1 MCIQSGKVELYVD
14 DNRGYIKGRIGKSFY
29 IPPSGQDKLRQWVR
43 ANIGKVAEV
52 ETVRGMLV
60 KVNKVGG

>member
-29 IPPSGQDKLRQWVR
+29 IPPSGQARLRAWVR
-43 ANIGKVAEV
+43 ANVGKVP
-52 ETVRGMLV
+52 R
-60 KVNKVGG
+60 